1 MKAFILKSCIALAIT
16 LTLSDYSSGQPYWHI
31 QNSGTTSNLNS
42 IKHRPT
48 VIGEIFIA
56 GDNGVILLTTNY
68 GLAWERVNSGT
79 DADLT
84 SIEFLSSETALIC
97 GSGGTMLESTDG
109 GRNWHSVV
117 TNTTHNINDVVL
129 SQYPTTIYAV
139 GDEGLFMS
147 LTNGVWTSSIIDT
160 SDYNSLLVEFG
171 FNTPRRIFVGGDYG
185 EMRLSTNNGITW
197 TRLNTGIQGNINRAT
212 DETTFQFVCDGGKV
226 IYTNGSQIFVNN
238 SGTTNDLHGVSSS
251 NGIVYCGKNGTVL
264 KNSVPVLTY
273 TNKKLNAVYLPNNYE
288 TFIVGDSALIMF
300 TRNINESQRS
310 KMMNGNNISTWYNS
324 NGWFNQVP
332 GFFSGFEWPKGSGK
346 YAKFSSGMMIGGLV
360 GNDTLVVACDY
371 NSEYLPGQTIGGVP
385 YGNGTSDFRLY
396 KLTHNTNDSD
406 RMKWPNIQ
414 LGNSDQGAPVYYDS
428 GSGIL
433 KPSDFGNQTMF
444 SSFTD
449 SYDSSHVYFPG
460 RTRPLKA
467 DVKQITFGFNQPEEL
482 KNVIYQEY
490 KIINR
495 CNTQW
500 RDFYICMYSDDDL
513 GRASDDREGV
523 DTVYGLAY
531 TYNGGDFDEEYGQ
544 SPPAT
549 GFSIVRS
556 PTAFTG
562 NQNDTVA
569 YYEGKNKRV
578 RTGVKEIGM
587 SSTIIFTDDTWQPQ
601 NYGSLYNTMKGLKF
615 DGSPYINPL
624 NSQPTKYI
632 FSGDPVTNTGW
643 VQGTHFDMRFYQNFG
658 PVNMNPGD
666 TQVIVIAQVIAR
678 GNSYLNSITKLRET
692 TQTAKEYYDNMFS
705 GVNIGISTISNT
717 IPRKHTL
724 YQNYPN
730 PFNPVTHIKFEIA
743 SATFTMLKVFDITGR
758 EIKILVDENLNAG
771 TYSVPF
777 SAEDIG
783 SGVYFYRLEAGDII
797 DTKKMILIR

>member
-1 MKAFILKSCIALAIT
+1 MKAFIIRSCIALAIT
-16 LTLSDYSSGQPYWHI
+16 LTLSDNSIGQPYWQIH
-31 QNSGTTSNLNS
+31 NSGTTSNLNS

-48 VIGEIFIA
+48 FGTEIIIV
-56 GDNGVILLTTNY
+56 GDNGVILLSTNY
-68 GLAWERVNSGT
+68 GMSWERINSGT
-79 DADLT
+79 NADLT
-84 SIEFLSSETALIC
+84 SIEFINSENALIS
-97 GSGGTMLESTDG
+97 GSGGTMLESTNG
-109 GRNWHSVV
+109 GRNWHTVF

-129 SQYPTTIYAV
+129 PQQTSTIYAV
-139 GDEGLFMS
+139 GDDGLFMS
-147 LTNGVWTSSIIDT
+147 STNGVWTSSIIDT
-160 SDYNSLLVEFG
+160 SDFNSLVVNVG
-171 FNTPRRIFVGGDYG
+171 TPTRIFLGGDFG
-185 EMRLSTNNGITW
+185 EMRLSSNNGVNW
-197 TRLNTGIQGNINRAT
+197 TRLNTGIRGNINRAT
-212 DETTFQFVCDGGKV
+212 NETPAQFVCDSGKV
-226 IYTNGSQIFVNN
+226 IGINGSQIFVNN
-238 SGTTNDLHGVSSS
+238 SGTFNDLFGISYS
-251 NGIVYCGKNGTVL
+251 NGYLYCGKNGTLL
-264 KNSVPVLTY
+264 KNYIIVPTHI
-273 TNKKLNAVYLPNNYE
+273 NKKLSALYVPNSYE
-288 TFIVGDSALIMF
+288 TFVVGDSGLIMF

-396 KLTHNTNDSD
+396 KLIHNVNDSD
-406 RMKWPNIQ
+406 RMGWPSIL
-414 LGNSDQGAPVYYDS
+414 LGNSDQGAPVNFDS
-428 GSGIL
+428 TSGVM

-444 SSFTD
+444 CSFTD
-449 SYDSSHVYFPG
+449 SYDSSHVHSPG

-467 DVKQITFGFNQPEEL
+467 DIKQITFCFNQPEEL

-495 CNTQW
+495 SNTQW

-513 GRASDDREGV
+513 GDASDDKEGV

-531 TYNGGDFDEEYGQ
+531 TYNGSNIDRNYGQ

-549 GFSIVRS
+549 GFSVIRS
-556 PTAFTG
+556 PIAITG

-578 RTGVKEIGM
+578 RTGVKEIGL

-601 NYGSLYNTMKGLKF
+601 NHKQLYNTMRGMKF
-615 DGSPYINPL
+615 EGNPYINPV
-624 NSQPTKYI
+624 NSQPTKFI

-643 VQGTHFDMRFYQNFG
+643 VQDSNHDMRFYQNFG
-658 PVNMNPGD
+658 PMIMNPGD

-692 TQTAKEYYDNMFS
+692 SQIAKEYYDNMFS
-705 GVNIGISTISNT
+705 GVNIGISTISNA
-717 IPRKHTL
+717 IPLKHTL
-724 YQNYPN
+724 FQNYPN
-730 PFNPVTHIKFEIA
+730 PFNPVTHIRFEVA
-743 SATFTMLKVFDITGR
+743 SAVFTKLVVFDITGR
-758 EIKILVDENLNAG
+758 EVTTLLEKNLSAG

-777 SAEDIG
+777 HAENFG
-783 SGVYFYRLEAGDII
+783 SGVYFYRLEAGDFIE
-797 DTKKMILIR
+797 TKKMVLIR